1 MTWLSSPV
9 TEKSSRLTS
18 SSSQVC
24 EACCV
29 VLFGGGCS
37 SSGLLFLMEF
47 SSTLH
52 EQLNYLLQLVYLI
65 PGLARRLTGIKPG
78 KLHNCWRMTSIPPP
92 LSLSLLQ
99 RESTRN
105 AATEPIAETKPSLR
119 AIRV

>member
-52 EQLNYLLQLVYLI
+52 EQLNCLLQLVYLI
-65 PGLARRLTGIKPG
+65 PGGLLVSNRE
-78 KLHNCWRMTSIPPP
+78 NCTIVEEWQVSLPP
-92 LSLSLLQ
+92 LSLSLA
-99 RESTRN
+99 TRKHKKCCYRAN
-105 AATEPIAETKPSLR
+105 RRDQTFATCHTGI
-119 AIRV
+119 